1 MTTTELGTFEGAD
14 VSRAAIQITNA
25 GDGLSEAVKVEPIVI
40 HRGDTGYLVLEWECV
55 EVRFTPADKE
65 NPHGDAVRVQKLKAG
80 TATFVDAAL
89 VGELIAE
96 QREKNLKAKEDAAGI
111 QRLEF
116 EDGDEDG
123 DGDEDETETEPE
135 EQATGLP
142 PEPSSGSARDVLG
155 LLTKTE
161 MRELADKHGVIY
173 TQHATALQLIKLLEN
188 IPGITDDASALVDAK
203 QDTNVTEL
211 RPGGTDG

>member
-116 EDGDEDG
+116 EDGDDPE
-123 DGDEDETETEPE
+123 EETEPE
-135 EQATGLP
+135 ATGLP
-142 PEPSSGSARDVLG
+142 PEPSSGTARDALG

-161 MRELADKHGVIY
+161 MRELCDKHGVIY

-188 IPGITDDASALVDAK
+188 VPGAADDALALVDAK